1 MASIKINQEQTRALN
16 SITEKLEEV
25 GILNRIL
32 KTEEPLWIGF
42 NEDSGSASA
51 EVESKYNKTKRK
63 GETERIMRS
72 VFLDQKSRDKVL
84 SAMSAQRERCVKKI
98 NELANRYAIDLS
110 ESDLELI
117 GNTHGKR
124 DAEQLTHE
132 TTGALKKASEST
144 EDLHTS

>member
-1 MASIKINQEQTRALN
+1 
-16 SITEKLEEV
+16 
-25 GILNRIL
+25 
-32 KTEEPLWIGF
+32 
-42 NEDSGSASA
+42 
-51 EVESKYNKTKRK
+51 
-63 GETERIMRS
+63 MRS

-124 DAEQLTHE
+124 DAEQSTHE
-132 TTGALKKASEST
+132 NTGALEKARNGT
-144 EDLHTS
+144 EGLQTL